1 MLSLWLLPSC
11 IFISLALTFLHFNL
25 SVSNLFA
32 FLSRCL
38 QPLCIC
44 ISLALTSLNFY
55 LSGSYP
61 LAFFTFLSL
70 TSLHFY
76 LSVSYLLA
84 FCNPTLYVQYIL
96 LPCNCIS
103 LSMPS
108 LHFLSLCLLPSC
120 IFYLS
125 VSLFALSFSASFL
138 RISEG
143 PGCPLPPCRGSP
155 RCPEHPGRSPF
166 TNTGKI

>member
-11 IFISLALTFLHFNL
+11 IFISLALTFLHFNI

-44 ISLALTSLNFY
+44 ISLALTSLHFY

-84 FCNPTLYVQYIL
+84 FCNPTLYS
-96 LPCNCIS
+96 IS
-103 LSMPS
+103 YFPAIV
-108 LHFLSLCLLPSC
+108 SLCLCHPC

-125 VSLFALSFSASFL
+125 VSYLLAFFISLSLYLLSLSL
-138 RISEG
+138 LLS
-143 PGCPLPPCRGSP
+143 
-155 RCPEHPGRSPF
+155 
-166 TNTGKI
+166 